1 MKLLSRIAFSKECQS
16 VLLKK
21 SQMCLFPVRL
31 LGVGSKLLC
40 TVILLITS
48 GFDPNLAMALCFH

>member
-40 TVILLITS
+40 TVILLIT
-48 GFDPNLAMALCFH
+48 FDPNLAMALCFH